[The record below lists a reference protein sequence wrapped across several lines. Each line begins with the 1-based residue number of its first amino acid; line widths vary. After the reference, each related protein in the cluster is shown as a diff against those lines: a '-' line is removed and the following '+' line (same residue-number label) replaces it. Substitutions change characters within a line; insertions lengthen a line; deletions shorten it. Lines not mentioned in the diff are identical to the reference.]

1 LLSRFFHSDRP
12 EATLQLAAQASLVVL
27 AILAVCGLVDI
38 IHVSI
43 ENVFIGG
50 GYLSERPLRYSLY
63 NIVLFWTTYAALV
76 PCVLFLTEKY
86 RLDLQSWRRKLLIH
100 TGAAVTFAY
109 LHTSFNAIF
118 NPWRLRTHAALLPDL
133 VRKVAINFPIDFLAY
148 WAIIGIAYALHFYSR
163 SQQNDLAAAKLQA
176 SLAEARL
183 RSLRAQLNP
192 HFLFNTLNA
201 ISALALRGEGRAVA
215 RALSRLTDL
224 LRIGLNEQYPK
235 IITLAKELELIDNY
249 LEIQRLLFGDRLSI
263 ERTIDPGVISA
274 SVPCLILQPI
284 VENAIVHG
292 VSHDSGAARIRIAAT
307 RDDATLRLQVADS
320 GTGFHPQSTDRSGIG
335 LAGTQARLE
344 HYYGAGQRIEYG
356 RAADGGACVTIS
368 IPFQSEAADLRNRT
382 LIPTL

>member
-1 LLSRFFHSDRP
+1 MIF
-12 EATLQLAAQASLVVL
+12 

-38 IHVSI
+38 AHVSI
-43 ENVFIGG
+43 ENVFVGR
-50 GYLSERPLRYSLY
+50 GYLSERPLRYSFY
-63 NIVLFWTTYAALV
+63 NIVLFWTTYGALV

-86 RLDLQSWRRKLLIH
+86 RLDLQSWRRKVLIH
-100 TGAAVTFAY
+100 TSAAITFAY

-118 NPWRLRTHAALLPDL
+118 NPWRLKSHAPLLPNL
-133 VRKVAINFPIDFLAY
+133 VRTVTINFPIDFLAY
-148 WAIIGIAYALHFYSR
+148 WGIIGVAYALHFYSR

-201 ISALALRGEGRAVA
+201 ISALALRGEGKAVA

-235 IITLAKELELIDNY
+235 IITLAKELELIDKY

-263 ERTIDPGVISA
+263 ERTIDPEVISA

-292 VSHDSGAARIRIAAT
+292 VSHDSGIARIRIEAT
-307 RDDATLRLQVADS
+307 RDDGNLRLKVVDS
-320 GTGFHPQSTDRSGIG
+320 GAGFDFQPTDRSGIG

-344 HYYGAGQRIEYG
+344 HYFGAGQRLEYG
-356 RAADGGACVTIS
+356 RSLEGGACVTIS
-368 IPFQSEAADLRNRT
+368 IPFCSETAEARNRAVVQT
-382 LIPTL
+382 S

>member
-1 LLSRFFHSDRP
+1 LLSRLFHSDRS
-12 EATLQLAAQASLVVL
+12 ETALQLAAEASLVIF

-38 IHVSI
+38 AHVSI
-43 ENVFIGG
+43 ENVFVGR
-50 GYLSERPLRYSLY
+50 GYLSERPLRYSFY
-63 NIVLFWTTYAALV
+63 NIVLFWTTYGALV

-86 RLDLQSWRRKLLIH
+86 RLDLQSWRRKVLIH
-100 TGAAVTFAY
+100 TSAAITFAY

-118 NPWRLRTHAALLPDL
+118 NPWRLKSHAPLLPNL
-133 VRKVAINFPIDFLAY
+133 VRTVTINFPIDFLAY
-148 WAIIGIAYALHFYSR
+148 WGIIGVAYALHFYSR

-201 ISALALRGEGRAVA
+201 ISALALRGEGKAVA

-235 IITLAKELELIDNY
+235 IITLAKELELIDKY

-263 ERTIDPGVISA
+263 ERTIDPEVISA

-292 VSHDSGAARIRIAAT
+292 VSHDSGIARIRIEAT
-307 RDDATLRLQVADS
+307 RDDGNLRLKVVDS
-320 GTGFHPQSTDRSGIG
+320 GAGFDFQPTDRSGIG

-344 HYYGAGQRIEYG
+344 HYFGAGQRLEYG
-356 RAADGGACVTIS
+356 RSLEGGACVTIS
-368 IPFQSEAADLRNRT
+368 IPFCSETAEARNRAVVQT
-382 LIPTL
+382 S